1 MHHITEPN
9 ALPVPQVP
17 DCVFIRMLGSGAAAN
32 VYLFRH
38 VQQHRDLAVKVSHQ
52 PLHYQDQQRFQ
63 SETEALTALSAH
75 PHILTIHDS
84 FVDACGRGC
93 LLLDYASNGSCQDLI
108 RHQPLS
114 VMRTLDIGIQL
125 ADALSLA
132 HRQGF
137 VHRDVK
143 PSNVLL
149 DAHGLPL
156 LADFGICAHL
166 YQTSVITGHSPLW
179 SAPEVLAGLS
189 GGNDMSDMYSLGAT
203 IAALLTGMPPER
215 CDLDAYDLPAD
226 LVRILRRLM
235 AHHPDDRYGSMRE
248 CMHALQEVQH
258 RLIHEAEP
266 HALPAPSDL
275 PSGPTVSIMASS
287 SSQPG
292 TPSAHPNV
300 VKHSRRNLR
309 RIDRSHIYSSLHTL
323 LAVIIAAALLTALLT
338 AMLLWRDSSETVDTD
353 MLGVVDNNNR
363 HMPPPEVAST
373 QPNHHLKHDA
383 AAAIASSPTAT
394 CEKGVSS

>member
-1 MHHITEPN
+1 MHHATDPN
-9 ALPVPQVP
+9 VLPVPQVP
-17 DCVFIRMLGSGAAAN
+17 DYVLIRMLGSGAAAN

-52 PLHYQDQQRFQ
+52 PLRHQDQQRFQ
-63 SETEALTALSAH
+63 SEAEALAALSAH
-75 PHILTIHDS
+75 PHILTIHSS
-84 FVDACGRGC
+84 FVDAFGRGC
-93 LLLDYASNGSCQDLI
+93 LLLDYAPNGSCQDLI
-108 RHQPLS
+108 HCQPMS

-125 ADALSLA
+125 ADALSFA

-166 YQTSVITGHSPLW
+166 YQTSIVTGHSPLW

-203 IAALLTGMPPER
+203 LAALLTGMPPER
-215 CDLDAYDLPAD
+215 CDLDTYDLPAD

-248 CMHALQEVQH
+248 CMHVLQEVQH
-258 RLIHEAEP
+258 RLISEAEP
-266 HALPAPSDL
+266 NALLITPDAPSNSTTSATTL
-275 PSGPTVSIMASS
+275 SS
-287 SSQPG
+287 CDPN
-292 TPSAHPNV
+292 TPSTYPNI
-300 VKHSRRNLR
+300 VK
-309 RIDRSHIYSSLHTL
+309 RSCHIRKLHIYSSLHTL
-323 LAVIIAAALLTALLT
+323 LVVIIAAALLTALLAT
-338 AMLLWRDSSETVDTD
+338 MLLWRNSNETVDTD
-353 MLGVVDNNNR
+353 MLGVVEDGSTQ
-363 HMPPPEVAST
+363 HIPPPEVAST
-373 QPNHHLKHDA
+373 PLNHQIKHDDA
-383 AAAIASSPTAT
+383 TAIVSSPTT
-394 CEKGVSS
+394 TYKSGVSS

>member
-63 SETEALTALSAH
+63 SEAETLAALSAH
-75 PHILTIHDS
+75 PRILTIHGS
-84 FVDACGRGC
+84 FVDTCGRGC
-93 LLLDYASNGSCQDLI
+93 LLLDYATNGSCQDLI

-125 ADALSLA
+125 ADALSFA

-166 YQTSVITGHSPLW
+166 YQTSVITGYSPLW

-203 IAALLTGMPPER
+203 LAALLTGMPPER
-215 CDLDAYDLPAD
+215 CDLDTYDLPAD

-235 AHHPDDRYGSMRE
+235 AHHPDDRYSSMRK
-248 CMHALQEVQH
+248 CMHALQEVQRH
-258 RLIHEAEP
+258 LIHEAES

-287 SSQPG
+287 SSQPYTR
-292 TPSAHPNV
+292 TPSAHPKPV
-300 VKHSRRNLR
+300 TPLR
-309 RIDRSHIYSSLHTL
+309 RIRRSHIHPSLHTL
-323 LAVIIAAALLTALLT
+323 LAIIIAAALLAALLA
-338 AMLLWRDSSETVDTD
+338 AMLLWHGSETVDTD
-353 MLGVVDNNNR
+353 MLGVVNDNNR

-373 QPNHHLKHDA
+373 QPNRHFKHEDA
-383 AAAIASSPTAT
+383 TAIANSPAAT
-394 CEKGVSS
+394 CEAGVSS